1 MRRLVRLLSA
11 AGLLSAPQL
20 IHAQGQSVPLPPG
33 AARDIGALRRAT
45 ASRAVGD
52 IRLDGVLDDA
62 SWQRATVASGFVQ
75 SEPLG
80 GQPASQQ
87 TEVRVLFDADNLYV
101 GAMLHDSDPS
111 RIVINDIRKDFREED
126 QDDFEVLLDTFGDRR
141 NGYVFSTNVEGARH
155 DRQVS
160 LEGREINLSWDAAW
174 EVKTK
179 RLSDGW
185 SVEMRI
191 PFRSLRFDRAN
202 QTAWGINFSRH
213 LRRINEVSF
222 WSPVPRAYNLNRVSL
237 AGTLDGLETG
247 NAGRDLRV
255 KPYVAE
261 NAVRALGTT
270 AAPAPSAQNSI
281 AVGVDVKAAV
291 TSGLTMDL
299 TVNPD
304 FGQAEADEQQVNLT
318 QFSQFFPEK
327 RDFFLENSGVFYV
340 GDAAR
345 NNRVN
350 PTPTPDEDNLLFF
363 SRRIGLTAGG
373 LPIPVIGG
381 FRLTGR
387 LTDRTRLGVLSV
399 QDRTLGSDPASNA
412 SVFRLRQNLGKT
424 GNDLGFFAMQNLHT
438 SGPSYANRVVGVDNN
453 LRLFGNLDWNSY
465 AVKTSTPGITTGDYA
480 WRSTLNWEGNFF
492 HGKGG
497 LMQLGSGFQ
506 NDLGFYRRT
515 GMRKYLADIGV
526 RPRTPWLRAHGIRE
540 LHPHIVWDYQEDLTG
555 GELAKRLHTGMSFF
569 FNNGAV
575 IEWSENPTFNRLL
588 APFRPNPKMESPIP
602 AGGYNWI
609 EHSLFII
616 SDQSRTISTN
626 TRLTFGGLYA
636 GTQRSIS
643 GSVQVRPSY
652 RFRASL
658 GLQRT
663 EATLTLPAL
672 PALRFTNSLITA
684 RSSYSFTPN
693 MFVDALSQYD
703 AVSQLFNVNLR
714 FNLIHH
720 PLSDLFIVYND
731 QRILTPDAPL
741 AGRAVLVKFTQMVS
755 F

>member
-1 MRRLVRLLSA
+1 MRAVAITCCTALFLAAPSLAQSQAGVAGDSSRVSDVRRRLV
-11 AGLLSAPQL
+11 
-20 IHAQGQSVPLPPG
+20 
-33 AARDIGALRRAT
+33 AARATGGIRIDGAL
-45 ASRAVGD
+45 D
-52 IRLDGVLDDA
+52 EP
-62 SWQRATVASGFVQ
+62 SWLAATVASGFVQ

-80 GQPASQQ
+80 GQPATQQ
-87 TEVRVLFDADNLYV
+87 TEVRVLFDADQLYI
-101 GAMLHDSDPS
+101 GAFLHDSDPS
-111 RIVINDIRKDFREED
+111 KIVINDIRKDFREED

-141 NGYVFSTNVEGARH
+141 NGYVFSTNVRGARH

-160 LEGREINLSWDAAW
+160 LEGREINQSWDAAW
-174 EVKTK
+174 EVQTR
-179 RLSDGW
+179 RLSTGW

-191 PFRSLRFDRAN
+191 PFRSLRFDKAN
-202 QTAWGINFSRH
+202 GPAWGINFSRH
-213 LRRINEVSF
+213 LRRLNEVSF
-222 WSPVPRAYNLNRVSL
+222 WAPVPRAFNLNRVSL
-237 AGTLDGLETG
+237 AGTLEGLETG

-255 KPYVAE
+255 KPYFAD
-261 NAVRALGTT
+261 NAVRPLGTT
-270 AAPAPSAQNSI
+270 AAPSPGMKNNI

-291 TSGLTMDL
+291 ASGLTMDL

-327 RDFFLENSGVFYV
+327 RDFFLENSGVFFV

-363 SRRIGLTAGG
+363 SRRIGLTPGG
-373 LPIPVIGG
+373 LPIPVTGG

-387 LTDRTRLGVLSV
+387 LTDRTRLGILSV
-399 QDRTLGSDPASNA
+399 QARSQGATPASNA
-412 SVFRLRQNLGKT
+412 SVFRLRQNLGRT
-424 GNDLGFFAMQNLHT
+424 GNDLGIFAMQSLRT
-438 SGPSYANRVVGVDNN
+438 SGPGYANRVAGIDKN

-465 AVKTSTPGITTGDYA
+465 AVKTSTPNITSGDYA

-526 RPRTPWLRAHGIRE
+526 RPRRPWLRAHGVRE
-540 LHPHIVWDYQEDLTG
+540 IHPHIVWDYQEDLKG
-555 GELAKRLHTGMSFF
+555 GMLAKRLHTGLSFF

-575 IEWSENPTFNRLL
+575 FEWSENPSFNRLL
-588 APFRPNPKMESPIP
+588 APFRPNPKMASPIP
-602 AGGYNWI
+602 AGGYSWN
-609 EHSLFII
+609 EHAFFFV
-616 SDQSRTISTN
+616 SDQSRSISTS
-626 TRLTFGGLYA
+626 TRLTFGGLYS
-636 GTQRSIS
+636 GTQRTIS
-643 GSVQVRPSY
+643 STIQFRPNY
-652 RFRASL
+652 RFRATV

-663 EATLTLPAL
+663 EAELRI
-672 PALRFTNSLITA
+672 PALRFTNSLVTV

-703 AVSQLFNVNLR
+703 AVSKLFNANVR

-731 QRILTPDAPL
+731 QRILTPDAPV
-741 AGRAVLVKFTQMVS
+741 AGRAVLLKFTQMVS

>member
-1 MRRLVRLLSA
+1 MRRFLPHATALLLLGTP
-11 AGLLSAPQL
+11 GL
-20 IHAQGQSVPLPPG
+20 IGAQGQAPVASAATP
-33 AARDIGALRRAT
+33 AARTPDARKRT
-45 ASRAVGD
+45 VASRALGKIV
-52 IRLDGVLDDA
+52 IDGALDDA
-62 SWQRATVASGFVQ
+62 SWQTAAIATDFVQ

-87 TEVRVLFDADNLYV
+87 TEVKVLFDAEQLYV
-101 GAMLHDSDPS
+101 GAYMRDSDPS
-111 RIVINDIRKDFREED
+111 HIVINDIRKDFREED

-141 NGYVFSTNVEGARH
+141 NGYVFSTNVKGARH

-160 LEGREINLSWDAAW
+160 LEGREVNQSWDAAW
-174 EVKTK
+174 EVQTK
-179 RLSDGW
+179 RLKDGW

-191 PFRSLRFDRAN
+191 PFRSLRFDKAN
-202 QTAWGINFSRH
+202 AATWGINFSRH
-213 LRRINEVSF
+213 LRRLNEVSF
-222 WSPVPRAYNLNRVSL
+222 WSPVPRAFSLNRVSL
-237 AGTLDGLETG
+237 AGALDGLETG

-255 KPYVAE
+255 KPYFAD
-261 NAVRALGTT
+261 NAVRPLGTS
-270 AAPAPSAQNSI
+270 AVPSPGMANTI
-281 AVGVDVKAAV
+281 DVGVDVKAAV

-373 LPIPVIGG
+373 LPIPVLGG

-387 LTDRTRLGVLSV
+387 LTDHTRLGILSV
-399 QDRTLGSDPASNA
+399 QDRKLGADPASNA
-412 SVFRLRQNLGKT
+412 SVFRLRQNLGRT
-424 GNDLGFFAMQNLHT
+424 GNDIGVFAMQNVHFAD
-438 SGPSYANRVVGVDNN
+438 SGYANRVFGVDKN
-453 LRLFGNLDWNSY
+453 LRLFRNLDWNSY
-465 AVKTSTPGITTGDYA
+465 AVKTSTPGITKGDYA
-480 WRSTLNWEGNFF
+480 WRSTVNWEGNFF

-497 LMQLGSGFQ
+497 LMQLGEGFQ
-506 NDLGFYRRT
+506 NDLGFYRRI

-526 RPRTPWLRAHGIRE
+526 RPRTPWLRAHGVRE
-540 LHPHIVWDYQEDLTG
+540 IHPHIVWDYQENLQGDMLF
-555 GELAKRLHTGMSFF
+555 KRLHTGVSFF
-569 FNNGAV
+569 FNNGGV
-575 IEWSENPTFNRLL
+575 VEWSENPTFNRLL
-588 APFRPNPKMESPIP
+588 APFRPNAKMASPIP
-602 AGGYNWI
+602 AGGYSWN
-609 EHSLFII
+609 EHTLFLTT
-616 SDQSRTISTN
+616 DQSRMFSTS
-626 TRLTFGGLYA
+626 TRLIVGGLYS
-636 GTQRSIS
+636 GTQRTIN
-643 GSVQVRPSY
+643 GSVQFRPNY
-652 RFRASL
+652 RFRATV

-663 EATLTLPAL
+663 EADLAL
-672 PALRFTNSLITA
+672 PALRFTNSLVTV

-703 AVSQLFNVNLR
+703 AVSKLFNANIR

-731 QRILTPDAPL
+731 QRILTPDSPL
-741 AGRAVLVKFTQMVS
+741 AGRALLVKFTQMVS